1 MPVRNV
7 LDSSIPDDLIDV
19 KGYNLVW
26 ADHPDNI
33 KRSGVCIYYKECLPV
48 RIKTYFKEALFLQM
62 FHNNESLVS
71 VIYCSPR
78 QNKCKLDSFL
88 ANVNHFLSKI
98 NKCKPSLAVITGD
111 FNARSSAW

>member
-7 LDSSIPDDLIDV
+7 LDSSIPDNLIDI
-19 KGYNLVW
+19 KGCNLVR

-62 FHNNESLVS
+62 IHNNESLVS

-78 QNKCKLDSFL
+78 QNKCNLDSFS
-88 ANVNHFLSKI
+88 ANANHFLSKI